1 MDNHQPYI
9 RRTWVCGFAGLLALV
24 SLGANAGGFALIE
37 QSVSSMGTAY
47 ANGSSGIDD
56 ASTVFF
62 NPASMTRLEGKNVT
76 GGVHIIRSDVKFS
89 GEGTYIDSLPF
100 IGGTQIQGKQHDD
113 IGLTKAVPHG
123 AYSQQYNDQ
132 FWFGVSVN
140 GPFGLK
146 TKYDDDWVGRYNAI
160 ESDLTTININP
171 SLAYKVNQ
179 HVSVGAGVSALYADG
194 KLTQAVDGGLVATGL
209 GIPLSPSW
217 VPGTPNYDGTAK
229 LTGNDW
235 GYGFN
240 LGVLLQP
247 TDKTRIGIAYRS
259 KVDLTIKGNV
269 EVSDLPPPFLSTRN
283 GKQNAKLDLTLPD
296 SLSLSGLQ
304 QLTPQWTLMADITW
318 TNWSKLNSLDID
330 IEDGSQSVTPLQWE
344 DTLRYALG
352 VTYKYNDTWL
362 FRTGVAFDETPIPN
376 KNLRTPRIPGEN
388 RTWLSLGA
396 NYKFDKQLSFD
407 LGYAHLF
414 VDDPKID
421 STDAYDPST
430 GQTSGFHKVTGKYD
444 ASVDILSAQVN
455 WRFN

>member
-1 MDNHQPYI
+1 
-9 RRTWVCGFAGLLALV
+9 
-24 SLGANAGGFALIE
+24 
-37 QSVSSMGTAY
+37 
-47 ANGSSGIDD
+47 
-56 ASTVFF
+56 
-62 NPASMTRLEGKNVT
+62 
-76 GGVHIIRSDVKFS
+76 
-89 GEGTYIDSLPF
+89 
-100 IGGTQIQGKQHDD
+100 
-113 IGLTKAVPHG
+113 
-123 AYSQQYNDQ
+123 
-132 FWFGVSVN
+132 
-140 GPFGLK
+140 
-146 TKYDDDWVGRYNAI
+146 
-160 ESDLTTININP
+160 
-171 SLAYKVNQ
+171 
-179 HVSVGAGVSALYADG
+179 
-194 KLTQAVDGGLVATGL
+194 
-209 GIPLSPSW
+209 
-217 VPGTPNYDGTAK
+217 
-229 LTGNDW
+229 
-235 GYGFN
+235 
-240 LGVLLQP
+240 
-247 TDKTRIGIAYRS
+247 
-259 KVDLTIKGNV
+259 
-269 EVSDLPPPFLSTRN
+269 
-283 GKQNAKLDLTLPD
+283 
-296 SLSLSGLQ
+296 
-304 QLTPQWTLMADITW
+304 MADITW